1 MVAVDQKMS
10 FSFDLM
16 ALVFI
21 RFQYFIIGDLCRNSD
36 NPIKLRHV
44 SIVYTICFSFIEV
57 AMRDYIN
64 KLCCKFFTFIRIS
77 FFP

>member
-21 RFQYFIIGDLCRNSD
+21 RFQYFIIGDLRQSN
-36 NPIKLRHV
+36 K
-44 SIVYTICFSFIEV
+44 IE
-57 AMRDYIN
+57 
-64 KLCCKFFTFIRIS
+64 TRIYS
-77 FFP
+77 LYNMFLFHRSGDARLY